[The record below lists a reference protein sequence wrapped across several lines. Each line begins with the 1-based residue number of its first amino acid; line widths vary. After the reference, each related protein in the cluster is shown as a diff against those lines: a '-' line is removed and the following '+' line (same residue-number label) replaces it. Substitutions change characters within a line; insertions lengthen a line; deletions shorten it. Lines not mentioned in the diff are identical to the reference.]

1 MAISRM
7 AIDERRAVPVS
18 GPTPM
23 VAERSRELQ
32 AYACSGCGYGIA
44 VVGVLPSC
52 PMCGADAW
60 EPERLRERS
69 RPRPAA

>member
-1 MAISRM
+1 M
-7 AIDERRAVPVS
+7 AIDERRTALVS
-18 GPTPM
+18 GQTP
-23 VAERSRELQ
+23 VVTERTREPR

-60 EPERLRERS
+60 EPERPRERDWS
-69 RPRPAA
+69 RPLG